1 MRTQARAQP
10 TIEVTKMEWVDI
22 VIRAVDALPARRA
35 VIAITL
41 GCEFDSR
48 NQFLNS
54 FSSASLDSLFVS
66 ETFQPLDVRLAAKPG
81 HLPLGIVAVG
91 LLGGGDGFVPIDFS
105 AQELHCL
112 TIPQRAQ
119 RPRAFAVFLEQGFCL
134 VDQSRVEHSDGAP
147 VDAGVEGRAV

>member
-41 GCEFDSR
+41 GCDFDSR

-81 HLPLGIVAVG
+81 HLPLGIVAVSLLSG
-91 LLGGGDGFVPIDFS
+91 LQRLVSRKFCAEQLPRLFV
-105 AQELHCL
+105 AE
-112 TIPQRAQ
+112 R
-119 RPRAFAVFLEQGFCL
+119 R
-134 VDQSRVEHSDGAP
+134 
-147 VDAGVEGRAV
+147 

>member
-1 MRTQARAQP
+1 MGNAPVIRHAAMRTQARAQP

-41 GCEFDSR
+41 GCDFDSR

-81 HLPLGIVAVG
+81 HLPLGIVAVSLLSG
-91 LLGGGDGFVPIDFS
+91 LQRLVSRKFCAEQLPRLFV
-105 AQELHCL
+105 AE
-112 TIPQRAQ
+112 R
-119 RPRAFAVFLEQGFCL
+119 R
-134 VDQSRVEHSDGAP
+134 
-147 VDAGVEGRAV
+147 